1 MEKILL
7 KTRIAM
13 LWVFI
18 CLVLVARQMLFG
30 FQRIA
35 AGVVSPQLGLVS
47 TVWGVGAT
55 LVLFAIPFLCLTL
68 KDSVNRW
75 LNILLG
81 LFFTV
86 AGIAGTG
93 SELLLQMASSDVG
106 LYMMDAA
113 ATVAPALI
121 LYYAYRWPKE

>member
-1 MEKILL
+1 MESMLL

-18 CLVLVARQMLFG
+18 CLVLVARQMVFG
-30 FQRIA
+30 FQQIA

-93 SELLLQMASSDVG
+93 SELLQMASSDVG

-113 ATVAPALI
+113 ATVAPALV